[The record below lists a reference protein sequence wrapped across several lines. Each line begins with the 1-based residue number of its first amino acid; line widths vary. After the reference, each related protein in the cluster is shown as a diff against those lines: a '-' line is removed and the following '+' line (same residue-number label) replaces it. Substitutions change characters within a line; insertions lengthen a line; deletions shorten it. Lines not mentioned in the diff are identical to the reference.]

1 MPKRKV
7 LVDPIPAD
15 IAALAGSEDL
25 QTKAWTLSA
34 LASAM
39 TDPADAGLRA
49 QLAAE
54 ATRACTVWSGTDDD
68 FVYHWAQAV
77 EAAGDVPPFAS
88 SAMDGYA
95 VRSEE
100 VGAATRENPV
110 SLRLAGQVAAGE
122 IFAGDIPARSCVRI
136 FTGSAFP
143 AATSA

>member
-1 MPKRKV
+1 M
-7 LVDPIPAD
+7 
-15 IAALAGSEDL
+15 
-25 QTKAWTLSA
+25 LSLEQA
-34 LASAM
+34 RERILSVIKPLSVESLPLASAA
-39 TDPADAGLRA
+39 DRVLAEEIFSPIDLPAF
-49 QLAAE
+49 
-54 ATRACTVWSGTDDD
+54 SN
-68 FVYHWAQAV
+68 
-77 EAAGDVPPFAS
+77 